1 MSRTTRCL
9 ILQLEVGFKGLVM
22 RGWMDG
28 VSAACGR
35 RQHLRR
41 CAAGL
46 VVMLAMVQGACG
58 GGSAPDSGASPAQP
72 QGVTETSSGLI
83 GSAYAQTMAV
93 QARGQAVVSAPSLT
107 VAMDDLDAIGPFAS
121 WGDAKRDHGAKGD
134 GVADDTAA
142 LQRALNELGQS
153 GKPSVLYLP
162 AGTYR
167 IASTLRLTGST
178 SSTNIGW
185 GGVGIVGESPELTRI
200 VWTGPTGEPMLV
212 QNGGVRTR
220 YARIT
225 WDGKGTAGYGV
236 AHWWDT
242 RTGTIHDGG
251 PEHQDEVF
259 KDMGIGIMA
268 GRLGAGFGQLNSE
281 GQVRRVTF
289 IRNTKAGVNTGSW
302 NAVNW
307 WVWDS
312 RFVDCARGLSNIFTV
327 SDRDEPGAGGLFVYR
342 SVFQRSTVADFEI
355 ANTGFFSM
363 YHNVSIGS
371 RRFWNGMVTGNNS
384 AQIVLKG
391 NRVIDTTDAAAVSNG
406 NVGPLILVDNQFR
419 AKEGV
424 TGHTVVI
431 NSFASN
437 REVVSIGNR
446 YTVSNPIVQVL
457 PTDRFITTGDT
468 VVARGTIDASVPSQ
482 PATPAWAAHKVHEV
496 PPGAPGNLI
505 QAIINLAAASGDAN
519 PVVHF
524 PPGKY
529 TLSAPLVVPAR
540 TRIQLVGD
548 ALTTIFQWSGP
559 AGGTV
564 FRLEGPSRASLREFQ
579 VTGDAH
585 LAVIGLADQPG
596 GRIAMMG
603 NDLGVITASDL
614 SSTRIQLQANP
625 IVGGLTL
632 DKVQSVTAVANGGL
646 GPVQLNGGSRAVI
659 TDSWYEGGLTELFR
673 VPSGDL
679 TYVGGHIGP
688 GTHAGVGDKTKP
700 TVHLDRTAGRVAF
713 LGAQFNVGSIAGNAG
728 IVIDNELPE
737 TSALF
742 MGVMAFQTDYFKRS
756 GTGGQVSLVMAKDW
770 RAQGV
775 TPLADVGLG
784 KNTGFIEQMLGQW
797 RSMVWE
803 QQAFA
808 APSGVTDV
816 RIARIKSNSTRGVL
830 IKGVT
835 P

>member
-1 MSRTTRCL
+1 
-9 ILQLEVGFKGLVM
+9 M
-22 RGWMDG
+22 RGFVDG
-28 VSAACGR
+28 GGDACGQ
-35 RQHLRR
+35 RQRGRLRR
-41 CAAGL
+41 CAGAL
-46 VVMLAMVQGACG
+46 MVMLAMMQGACG
-58 GGSAPDSGASPAQP
+58 GGGGGSTAADTTSQAQP
-72 QGVTETSSGLI
+72 QAAQEDSAGLI
-83 GSAYAQTMAV
+83 RSARVPTISA
-93 QARGQAVVSAPSLT
+93 QARTQPLTLTPNLT
-107 VAMDDLDAIGPFAS
+107 VAMDDLDAVGPFAS
-121 WGDAKRDHGAKGD
+121 WGDVKRDYGAKGD
-134 GVADDTAA
+134 GVTDDTAA

-153 GKPSVLYLP
+153 GKPSVLFLP
-162 AGTYR
+162 AGTYK
-167 IASTLRLTGST
+167 IATTLRMTGST

-185 GGVGIVGESPELTRI
+185 GGVGMVGESPALTRI
-200 VWTGPTGEPMLV
+200 VWAGTTGEPMLV

-242 RTGTIHDGG
+242 RTGTLHDGG

-259 KDMGIGIMA
+259 MDMGIGIMA
-268 GRLGAGFGQLNSE
+268 GRLGTGFGQLNSE

-342 SVFQRSTVADFEI
+342 SLFQRSTVADFEI

-437 REVVSIGNR
+437 RELVSIGNK
-446 YTVSNPIVQVL
+446 YTVNNPIVQVL

-468 VVARGTIDASVPSQ
+468 VVARGTIDASVPTQ
-482 PATPAWAAHKVHEV
+482 PTTPALVARKVHEV
-496 PPGAPGNLI
+496 PPGAPGNMI

-529 TLSAPLVVPAR
+529 TLSAPLIVPAR
-540 TRIQLVGD
+540 TKMQLVGD
-548 ALTTIFQWSGP
+548 ALTTLFQWNGP

-564 FRLEGPSRASLREFQ
+564 FRLEGPSLASLREFQ

-585 LAVIGLADQPG
+585 LAVIVQADQPG

-632 DKVQSVTAVANGGL
+632 DKVKAVTAVANGGL

-659 TDSWYEGGLTELFR
+659 ADSWYEGGLTELFR

-688 GTHAGVGDKTKP
+688 GTHAGTGDKTKP
-700 TVHLDRTAGRVAF
+700 TVHLDRTAGKVAF
-713 LGAQFNVGSIAGNAG
+713 MGAQFNVGSIVSNAG
-728 IVIDNELPE
+728 IVLDNELPE

-803 QQAFA
+803 QQAVG

-830 IKGVT
+830 IKGAA

>member
-1 MSRTTRCL
+1 
-9 ILQLEVGFKGLVM
+9 M
-22 RGWMDG
+22 RAWVVG
-28 VSAACGR
+28 VSDACGQG
-35 RQHLRR
+35 RQRLRS
-41 CAAGL
+41 CAASL
-46 VVMLAMVQGACG
+46 VVMLAMAQGACG
-58 GGSAPDSGASPAQP
+58 GGGGTATSNTSQAQP
-72 QGVTETSSGLI
+72 QSVAQAPSGLI
-83 GSAYAQTMAV
+83 GSAYAQTTAMQTRA
-93 QARGQAVVSAPSLT
+93 QAMTLAPSLS
-107 VAMDDLDAIGPFAS
+107 VAMDDLEAVGPFAS
-121 WGDAKRDHGAKGD
+121 WGDVKRDYGAKGD
-134 GVADDTAA
+134 GVTDDTAA

-167 IASTLRLTGST
+167 IASTLRLTGSP
-178 SSTNIGW
+178 SSSSVGW

-200 VWTGPTGEPMLV
+200 MWAGPVGEPMLV

-225 WDGKGTAGYGV
+225 WDGKGVAGYGV

-259 KDMGIGIMA
+259 TDMGIGIMA

-342 SVFQRSTVADFEI
+342 SLFQRSTVADFEI

-391 NRVIDTTDAAAVSNG
+391 NRVIDTIDAAAVSNG

-419 AKEGV
+419 AREGV

-431 NSFASN
+431 NSFATQ
-437 REVVSIGNR
+437 RELVSIGNK
-446 YTVSNPIVQVL
+446 YTVSNPIAQVL
-457 PTDRFITTGDT
+457 TTDRFITAGDT
-468 VVARGTIDASVPSQ
+468 VVARSTIDASVPSQ
-482 PATPAWAAHKVHEV
+482 PATPSPAVRKVHEV
-496 PPGAPGNLI
+496 PPGAPGNMI

-529 TLSAPLVVPAR
+529 TLTAPLIVPAR
-540 TRIQLVGD
+540 TRMQLVGD
-548 ALTTIFQWSGP
+548 ALTTHFQWNGP
-559 AGGTV
+559 AGGSV
-564 FRLEGPSRASLREFQ
+564 FRLEGPSLASLREFQ

-603 NDLGVITASDL
+603 NDLGVITAADL

-632 DKVQSVTAVANGGL
+632 NKVQSVTAIANGGL

-659 TDSWYEGGLTELFR
+659 SDSWYEGGLTELFR

-688 GTHAGVGDKTKP
+688 GTHAGVGDRTKP
-700 TVHLDRTAGRVAF
+700 TVHLDRTAGKVAF
-713 LGAQFNVGSIAGNAG
+713 LGAQFNVGAITGNAG

-742 MGVMAFQTDYFKRS
+742 MGVMAFQTDFFKRS
-756 GTGGQVSLVMAKDW
+756 GSGGQVRLAMAKDW

-775 TPLADVGLG
+775 SPIADIGSNLG
-784 KNTGFIEQMLGQW
+784 TGFIEQMLGQW

-803 QQAFA
+803 QQASG
-808 APSGVTDV
+808 APLDATDV

-830 IKGVT
+830 IKGAT

>member
-1 MSRTTRCL
+1 
-9 ILQLEVGFKGLVM
+9 M
-22 RGWMDG
+22 RAWMFG
-28 VSAACGR
+28 VSGGC
-35 RQHLRR
+35 RQQQRLRR
-41 CAAGL
+41 GAMSL
-46 VVMLAMVQGACG
+46 VVMLAMVQSACG
-58 GGSAPDSGASPAQP
+58 GGGGSGDAAATTSPVQP
-72 QGVTETSSGLI
+72 QGVAETPGALFSSP
-83 GSAYAQTMAV
+83 SAKSKTF
-93 QARGQAVVSAPSLT
+93 RVSATSPELAPSLT
-107 VAMDDLDAIGPFAS
+107 VAMDDLETVGPFAS
-121 WGDAKRDHGAKGD
+121 WGDAKRDYGAKGD

-142 LQRALNELGQS
+142 LQRALNELGQT
-153 GKPSVLYLP
+153 GKPSVVYLP

-259 KDMGIGIMA
+259 MDMGIGIMA

-289 IRNTKAGVNTGSW
+289 IRNSKAGVNTGSW

-342 SVFQRSTVADFEI
+342 SLFQRSTVADFEI

-419 AKEGV
+419 AREGV

-431 NSFASN
+431 NSFASQ
-437 REVVSIGNR
+437 RELVSIGNK
-446 YTVSNPIVQVL
+446 YTVSNPIIQVS

-468 VVARGTIDASVPSQ
+468 VVARGTIDASIPSL
-482 PATPAWAAHKVHEV
+482 PATPSRAAVKVYEV
-496 PPGAPGNLI
+496 PAGAPGNMI

-540 TRIQLVGD
+540 TRMQLVGD
-548 ALTTIFQWSGP
+548 ALTTHFLWNGP
-559 AGGTV
+559 AGGSV

-579 VTGDAH
+579 VSGDAL

-596 GRIAMMG
+596 GRIAMSG
-603 NDLGVITASDL
+603 NDLGVVTASDL

-632 DKVQSVTAVANGGL
+632 NKVQSVTAVANGGL
-646 GPVQLNGGSRAVI
+646 GPVELNGGSRAVI

-688 GTHAGVGDKTKP
+688 GTHAGTGDKSKP
-700 TVHLDRTAGRVAF
+700 TVHLNRSAGKVAF

-728 IVIDNELPE
+728 VVIDNELPE

-742 MGVMAFQTDYFKRS
+742 MGVMAFQTDFFKRS
-756 GTGGQVSLVMAKDW
+756 GSGGQIKLTMAKDW

-775 TPLADVGLG
+775 SPVADVGANQG
-784 KNTGFIEQMLGQW
+784 TGFIEQMLGQW

-803 QQAFA
+803 QQALV
-808 APSGVTDV
+808 APSDATDV

-830 IKGVT
+830 IKGTT

>member
-1 MSRTTRCL
+1 
-9 ILQLEVGFKGLVM
+9 M

-28 VSAACGR
+28 VSAACEQ
-35 RQHLRR
+35 RQRLRR

-46 VVMLAMVQGACG
+46 VVMLAMLQGACG
-58 GGSAPDSGASPAQP
+58 GGSASAGDASPAQS
-72 QGVTETSSGLI
+72 QGVTGMSSGLM

-93 QARGQAVVSAPSLT
+93 QARAQVVGPALSPM
-107 VAMDDLDAIGPFAS
+107 VAMDDLEAVGPFAS
-121 WGDAKRDHGAKGD
+121 WGDAKRDYGAKGD
-134 GVADDTAA
+134 GVVDDTAA

-153 GKPSVLYLP
+153 GKPSVLFLP

-167 IASTLRLTGST
+167 IASTLRFTGST
-178 SSTNIGW
+178 SATNIGW
-185 GGVGIVGESPELTRI
+185 GGVGMVGESPALTRI
-200 VWTGPTGEPMLV
+200 VWAGPAGEPMLV

-242 RTGTIHDGG
+242 RTGTLHDGG

-259 KDMGIGIMA
+259 MDMGIGIMA

-384 AQIVLKG
+384 AQIILKG

-419 AKEGV
+419 TREGV

-431 NSFASN
+431 NSFALN
-437 REVVSIGNR
+437 REIVSIGNK

-457 PTDRFITTGDT
+457 PTDRFITTGDS
-468 VVARGTIDASVPSQ
+468 VVARSVIDASLPTQPVTPSLS
-482 PATPAWAAHKVHEV
+482 ARKVHEV
-496 PPGAPGNLI
+496 PPGAPGNMI

-529 TLSAPLVVPAR
+529 TLSAPLIVPAR
-540 TRIQLVGD
+540 TRMQLVGD
-548 ALTTIFQWSGP
+548 ALTTLFQWNGP
-559 AGGTV
+559 AGGSV
-564 FRLEGPSRASLREFQ
+564 FRLEGPSLASLREFQ

-585 LAVIGLADQPG
+585 LAVIGMADQPG

-614 SSTRIQLQANP
+614 SLTRIQLQANP

-632 DKVQSVTAVANGGL
+632 NKVQSLTAVANGGL

-659 TDSWYEGGLTELFR
+659 ADSWYEGGLTELFR

-688 GTHAGVGDKTKP
+688 GTHAGAGDRTKP
-700 TVHLDRTAGRVAF
+700 PVYLDRTAGKVAF
-713 LGAQFNVGSIAGNAG
+713 LGAQFNVGAIADNAG

-742 MGVMAFQTDYFKRS
+742 LGVMAFQADYFKRS
-756 GTGGQVSLVMAKDW
+756 GAGGQVSLAMSKDW

-775 TPLADVGLG
+775 SPIADVGLG
-784 KNTGFIEQMLGQW
+784 KNIGFIEQMLGQW

-803 QQAFA
+803 QQA
-808 APSGVTDV
+808 SGVPSDATDV
-816 RIARIKSNSTRGVL
+816 HIARIKSNSTRGVL
-830 IKGVT
+830 IKGAA